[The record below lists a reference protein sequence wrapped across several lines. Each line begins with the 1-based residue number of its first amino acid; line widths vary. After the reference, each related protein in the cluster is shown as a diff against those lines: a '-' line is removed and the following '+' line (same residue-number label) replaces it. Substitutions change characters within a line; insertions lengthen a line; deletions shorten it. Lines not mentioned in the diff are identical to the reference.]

1 MSRIQKSRLIATTVR
16 NTPNKKPRRYSV
28 RKSGIHGRGIF
39 ALVDIPKHTRVME
52 YLGERMSHE
61 EADRRYGDVHAT
73 SAHTMLFAATDNVV
87 IDATQ
92 WGSSARWLNHSCA
105 PNCDA
110 YEYEGRVF
118 IETRR
123 AIRAGEELVNDYGLI
138 VEGRRTAKL
147 KREHP
152 CYCGSQRC
160 RGTMLGALS

>member
-1 MSRIQKSRLIATTVR
+1 MSRIQKSRLIASTVR
-16 NTPNKKPRRYSV
+16 NTPNKNPRRYSV

-39 ALVDIPKHTRVME
+39 ALVDIPKDTRVME

-61 EADRRYGDVHAT
+61 EADRRYGDLHAA
-73 SAHTMLFAATDNVV
+73 SAHTMLFAATDEVV

-110 YEYEGRVF
+110 YEYDGRVF

-123 AIRAGEELVNDYGLI
+123 AIHAGEELVNDYGLI
-138 VEGRRTAKL
+138 VEGRRTEKL

-152 CYCGSQRC
+152 CYCGASRC
-160 RGTMLGALS
+160 RGTMLGELS